1 MRREAAGR
9 DKESRMRALV
19 TPLLI
24 AAVLLASACA
34 SRTPDT
40 LKKVKES
47 GSLAIGYR
55 ESSVPFSFVNTQ
67 KQPSGY
73 SVELCKRIAA
83 SIQQQ
88 LALPNLQIKW
98 VPVTPEDRI
107 TSVANGTV
115 DIECGSTTNTLA
127 RQEQVDFT
135 NMTFVDGS
143 SLLVTATSGI
153 RRVADVAGKRVA
165 VIPGTTTEGAL
176 SAAMKKAGVTA
187 QIIPVKEHIEGLK
200 LLDQGGADAYASDR
214 VLLIGLAIQSGDI
227 TKLRLA
233 DEYLSYEPY
242 GFMVRRNDANFRL
255 AANRALARIY
265 RSEEIDRLYET
276 WFGALGTPSALLQAM
291 YILNGLP
298 E

>member
-1 MRREAAGR
+1 MRR
-9 DKESRMRALV
+9 SLL
-19 TPLLI
+19 PLL
-24 AAVLLASACA
+24 LAIVFLGSACA
-34 SRTPDT
+34 TQAPPDT
-40 LKKVKES
+40 LKKVKDS

-55 ESSVPFSFVNTQ
+55 ESSVPFSFVNVE

-73 SVELCKRIAA
+73 SVDLCKRIAA
-83 SIQQQ
+83 AVQQQ
-88 LALPNLQIKW
+88 LGLSNLQIKW
-98 VPVTPEDRI
+98 VPVTPQDRI

-135 NMTFVDGS
+135 NMTFVDGG
-143 SLLVTATSGI
+143 SLLVTAASAI
-153 RRVADVAGKRVA
+153 RRVSDLSGKRVA
-165 VIPGTTTEGAL
+165 VIPGTTTDIAL
-176 SAAMKKAGVTA
+176 AAAFKKNGVNA
-187 QIIPVKEHIEGLK
+187 QVIQVKEHIDGLK

-214 VLLIGLAIQSGDI
+214 VLLIGLAIQSSDI

-242 GFMVRRNDANFRL
+242 GFMVRRNDAAFRL
-255 AANRALARIY
+255 AANRVLSRIY
-265 RSEEIDRLYET
+265 RTGEIEQLYET
-276 WFGALGTPSALLQAM
+276 WFGALGLPSSLLQAM

>member
-1 MRREAAGR
+1 MRGT
-9 DKESRMRALV
+9 L

-24 AAVLLASACA
+24 ATLFLGSACA
-34 SRTPDT
+34 SHAPDTLKPDT

-47 GSLAIGYR
+47 GNLAIGYR
-55 ESSVPFSFVNTQ
+55 ESSVPFSFLNLE

-88 LALPNLQIKW
+88 LGLANLQLKW
-98 VPVTPEDRI
+98 VPVTPENRI
-107 TSVANGTV
+107 TSVANGAV
-115 DIECGSTTNTLA
+115 DIECGSTTNPLG

-143 SLLVTATSGI
+143 SLLVTAASGI
-153 RRVADVAGKRVA
+153 RRVSDLAGKRIA
-165 VIPGTTTEGAL
+165 VIPGTTTDGAL
-176 SAAMKKAGVTA
+176 SAAMKKGGVTA

-200 LLDQGGADAYASDR
+200 LLDEGGADAYASDR
-214 VLLIGLAIQSGDI
+214 VLLIGLAIQSRDI
-227 TKLRLA
+227 AKLRLA

-242 GFMVRRNDANFRL
+242 GFMVRRNDAAFRL

-265 RSEEIDRLYET
+265 RTGEIEQLYET
-276 WFGALGTPSALLQAM
+276 WFGALGLPSTLLQAM
-291 YILNGLP
+291 YILNALP

>member
-1 MRREAAGR
+1 MRGTRTA
-9 DKESRMRALV
+9 
-19 TPLLI
+19 LLI
-24 AAVLLASACA
+24 AVALLGSACA
-34 SRTPDT
+34 SHAPDT

-55 ESSVPFSFVNTQ
+55 ESSVPFSFVNLE

-73 SVELCKRIAA
+73 SVELCKRIAT

-88 LALPNLQIKW
+88 LGLANLQVKW

-115 DIECGSTTNTLA
+115 DIECGSTTNTLG

-143 SLLVTATSGI
+143 SMLVTSASAI
-153 RRVADVAGKRVA
+153 RRVADLAGKKIA

-176 SAAMKKAGVTA
+176 SVAMKNNGVNA
-187 QIIPVKEHIEGLK
+187 QIVPVKEHIEGLK
-200 LLDQGGADAYASDR
+200 LLDEGGADAYASDR
-214 VLLIGLAIQSGDI
+214 VLLIGLAIQSRDI

-242 GFMVRRNDANFRL
+242 GFMVRRNDAAFRL
-255 AANRALARIY
+255 AANRALSRIY
-265 RSEEIDRLYET
+265 RTGEIEKLYVT
-276 WFGALGTPSALLQAM
+276 WFGALGQPSALLQAM